1 MIFPLGTLVNVL
13 AIIAGGFLG
22 VALGSRLPDRIRMIV
37 FQAIGLCTLVLG
49 FSMALKSAE
58 MLIMFGSIIIG
69 AVLGEILRLEQRFA
83 SLGNWLKKRLGAS
96 NPEFTNGVIS
106 ATMLFCV
113 GSMAILGPFSE
124 ALLGDRT
131 LLYTK
136 SMLDGI
142 TSIAFAAAFGAGVIL
157 STVPLFIYQGCLT
170 VFASLLAPLLPEAIL
185 TELTAVGGL
194 LIVGIG
200 FNLLK
205 IKEIPLL
212 NFMPSLVVVV
222 VLANIAL

>member
-1 MIFPLGTLVNVL
+1 MLLPIGTLVNVL

-22 VALGSRLPDRIRMIV
+22 AALGSRLPDRIRMTV
-37 FQAIGLCTLVLG
+37 FQAIGLCSLVLG
-49 FSMALKSAE
+49 ISMTLKSAE

-69 AVLGEILRLEQRFA
+69 AILGEILRLEQRFA
-83 SLGNWLKKRLGAS
+83 NLGNWLKKRMGAS

-106 ATMLFCV
+106 ATMMFCV

-142 TSIAFAAAFGAGVIL
+142 TSVAFAAAFGTGIIL
-157 STVPLFIYQGCLT
+157 SILPLFIYQGCLT
-170 VFASLLAPLLPEAIL
+170 VFASLLVPLLPEAIL

-194 LIVGIG
+194 LIMGIG
-200 FNLLK
+200 INLLK

-212 NFMPSLVVVV
+212 NFMPSLIVVV
-222 VLANIAL
+222 VLANIML